1 MATETGQDKSLDA
14 GSESPGGGEAEIPV
28 PMEIQQ
34 EESEDILVKKDK
46 EIKQLQDR
54 ILRMAAEM
62 ENTRK
67 RLERERSD
75 GISFSNDSMI
85 RGLLPVIDNLER
97 AVQHGDKD
105 TNCQSLLEGVR
116 MTLKSLGDVLERFGC
131 TSFESLGKPFDPK
144 YHEAVMQQESTEH
157 PEKTVI
163 QELQKGYM
171 LHDRL
176 IRPAMVVVS
185 KTSQDSQS
193 ASG

>member
-1 MATETGQDKSLDA
+1 MVTEPGQDRGLDT
-14 GSESPGGGEAEIPV
+14 GTESPGGEEAGIPV
-28 PMEIQQ
+28 PMEIHQ

-46 EIKQLQDR
+46 EIRQLQDR

-62 ENTRK
+62 ENMRK

-75 GISFSNDSMI
+75 GISFANEYLI
-85 RGLLPVIDNLER
+85 RELLPVIDNLER
-97 AVQHGDKD
+97 AVQHGEKD

-116 MTLKSLGDVLERFGC
+116 MTLKNMGDVLGRFGC

-144 YHEAVMQQESTEH
+144 YHEAVMQQESTEY

-163 QELQKGYM
+163 QELQKGFT

-176 IRPAMVVVS
+176 VRPAMVVVS
-185 KTSQDSQS
+185 RSSQDS
-193 ASG
+193 

>member
-1 MATETGQDKSLDA
+1 MVREPDQDTSLDT
-14 GSESPGGGEAEIPV
+14 GSGSAGGEAAEIPV

-54 ILRMAAEM
+54 ILRMAAEI

-67 RLERERSD
+67 RLERERSE
-75 GISFSNDSMI
+75 GISFANDSII

-97 AVQHGDKD
+97 AVQHGEKE

-116 MTLKSLGDVLERFGC
+116 MTLKSVGDVLERFGC
-131 TSFESLGKPFDPK
+131 TSFESLGKSFDPK

-185 KTSQDSQS
+185 RISQDSQS

>member
-1 MATETGQDKSLDA
+1 MVKERGRNKSSDT
-14 GSESPGGGEAEIPV
+14 SPGSPDGDQVDIPV
-28 PMEIQQ
+28 PVEIQQ
-34 EESEDILVKKDK
+34 EVSEETLAKKDE

-54 ILRMAAEM
+54 ILRMAAEV

-75 GISFSNDSMI
+75 GISFANECLI
-85 RGLLPVIDNLER
+85 RELLPVLDNLER
-97 AVQHGDKD
+97 AVQHGEKE

-116 MTLKSLGDVLERFGC
+116 MTLKNMGDVLGRFGC

-163 QELQKGYM
+163 QEMQKGYT
-171 LHDRL
+171 LHERL
-176 IRPAMVVVS
+176 IRPAMVAVS
-185 KTSQDSQS
+185 RTSQDS
-193 ASG
+193 